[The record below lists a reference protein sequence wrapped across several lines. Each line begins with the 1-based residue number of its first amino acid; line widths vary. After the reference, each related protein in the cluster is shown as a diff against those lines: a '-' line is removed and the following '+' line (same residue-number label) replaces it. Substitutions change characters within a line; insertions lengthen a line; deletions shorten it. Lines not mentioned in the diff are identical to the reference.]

1 MANRVLLGNV
11 KGEAGATGPAGATG
25 QAGANGLTPYIQ
37 NGTWWL
43 GVQDTGVTAEGNKW
57 FANNYNPSGEGN
69 NGDLYLN
76 TLTGDVFQKQ
86 NNIWEIVANIKGQ
99 KGDTG
104 EKGEKGDT
112 ALSVVVGETTTGETG
127 QPASVENVGTD
138 TDLVLN
144 FTIPRGEKGEK
155 GDKGEKGADGLGFVE
170 APIDGL
176 MYVRQNES
184 WQPLTALSQEELQTL
199 MNGVLFPPPDAYKL
213 KIYNQEN
220 VTKNYN
226 PAWEGYAFVEM
237 GEFPQGTDPRDE
249 ENPEPVIATGETF
262 TFGGNTFEIWKSDL
276 DESRRFATIGNDWF
290 VFEPL
295 RWLIIAT
302 SSDLTDTATYGLG
315 ANNHT
320 DMPESGEK
328 VLLLSE
334 FALYRDYFDLDSP
347 YTNKFSSEDCDLQ
360 VNMNGGFAEMSGL
373 AKYFGSYIPTTEYGT
388 TWYDGTSEQFD
399 VSSSNIF
406 ALGHTSGSD
415 ANVDTFPVSAYTVY
429 ASEQMQVSPTE
440 FAVKT
445 GVNLNTTYEASSWWL
460 RPGSP
465 TSNGG
470 ASYVYYNGGI
480 DRNNVYASYLGVRP
494 SFILNLGGEND

>member
-11 KGEAGATGPAGATG
+11 KGEAGATGPAGETG
-25 QAGANGLTPYIQ
+25 ASGANGLTPYIQ

-57 FANNYNPSGEGN
+57 FANNYNPSTEGN

-86 NNIWEIVANIKGQ
+86 NNIWDLVANIKGQ

-112 ALSVVVGETTTGETG
+112 ALSVVVGETTTGEAG
-127 QPASVENVGTD
+127 QPASVENVGTN

-155 GDKGEKGADGLGFVE
+155 GDKGDKGADGSGFIE

-176 MYVRQNES
+176 MYVRQDQS

-199 MNGVLFPPPDAYKL
+199 MNGILFPPPDAYKL
-213 KIYNQEN
+213 KIYNAEN
-220 VTKNYN
+220 VTSNYN
-226 PAWEGYAFVEM
+226 SAWEGYAYIEM
-237 GEFPQGTDPRDE
+237 GEFPQSLVTDDGPLDE
-249 ENPEPVIATGETF
+249 VVTTGETF
-262 TFGGNTFEIWKSDL
+262 TFGGNTFEIWKSAL
-276 DESRRFATIGNDWF
+276 VETRRYAKVDGELYK
-290 VFEPL
+290 FEPL
-295 RWLIIAT
+295 RWIVLAT

-320 DMPESGEK
+320 DMPESGQK
-328 VLLLSE
+328 LLVLSE

-347 YTNKFSSEDCDLQ
+347 YTNKFSSDDCDLR
-360 VNMNGGFAEMSGL
+360 VNMNGGFAEMAGL
-373 AKYFGSYIPTTEYGT
+373 DKYFGEYIPTTEYGT
-388 TWYDGTSEQFD
+388 TWYNRTSEQFD
-399 VSSSNIF
+399 NSSSNMF
-406 ALGHTSGSD
+406 ALGYTNGND
-415 ANVDTFPVSAYTVY
+415 ANADTFHVFNYMISG
-429 ASEQMQVSPTE
+429 SEQMQAVPTE

-445 GVNLNTTYEASSWWL
+445 GVSSNTTYGSSSWWL
-460 RPGSP
+460 RSGNYSYSNNAHLALAPGGVGRTNVNFS
-465 TSNGG
+465 
-470 ASYVYYNGGI
+470 
-480 DRNNVYASYLGVRP
+480 DRAVRP
-494 SFILNLGGEND
+494 SFILNLGGKND

>member
-1 MANRVLLGNV
+1 MAGFINLTHTNNAKFNEYV
-11 KGEAGATGPAGATG
+11 KKSE
-25 QAGANGLTPYIQ
+25 LT
-37 NGTWWL
+37 
-43 GVQDTGVTAEGNKW
+43 
-57 FANNYNPSGEGN
+57 
-69 NGDLYLN
+69 
-76 TLTGDVFQKQ
+76 TLT
-86 NNIWEIVANIKGQ
+86 
-99 KGDTG
+99 
-104 EKGEKGDT
+104 
-112 ALSVVVGETTTGETG
+112 
-127 QPASVENVGTD
+127 
-138 TDLVLN
+138 
-144 FTIPRGEKGEK
+144 
-155 GDKGEKGADGLGFVE
+155 
-170 APIDGL
+170 
-176 MYVRQNES
+176 
-184 WQPLTALSQEELQTL
+184 QEELQTL

-262 TFGGNTFEIWKSDL
+262 TFGGNTFEIWQSDL

-290 VFEPL
+290 IFEPL

-347 YTNKFSSEDCDLQ
+347 YTNKFSSDDCDLQ

-373 AKYFGSYIPTTEYGT
+373 AKYFGSYIPITEYGT
-388 TWYDGTSEQFD
+388 TWNDGTSEQFD
-399 VSSSNIF
+399 VSSSNMF
-406 ALGHTSGSD
+406 ALGYTNGND
-415 ANVDTFPVSAYTVY
+415 ANVDTFSILEYMTSG
-429 ASEQMQVSPTE
+429 SEQMQVIPTE

-445 GVNLNTTYEASSWWL
+445 GVSLNANSNSSPWWL
-460 RPGSP
+460 RSGYYLSYGDDYY
-465 TSNGG
+465 TYYVLSIGYDNSNT
-470 ASYVYYNGGI
+470 VHNG
-480 DRNNVYASYLGVRP
+480 YGVRP